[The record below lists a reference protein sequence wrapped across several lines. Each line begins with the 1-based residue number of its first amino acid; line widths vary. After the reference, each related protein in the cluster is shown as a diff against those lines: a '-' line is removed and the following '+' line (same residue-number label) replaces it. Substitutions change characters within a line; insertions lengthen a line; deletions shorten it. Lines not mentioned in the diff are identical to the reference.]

1 LNCHRL
7 GGLNNKLVFLAVL
20 LSGSAR
26 SGWQQGQVLDEGSL
40 LGLRVAVFLLG
51 PQVVEG
57 EREGEGE
64 RKGEGKR
71 EKGGGR
77 ALVSSSKVNNP
88 IMRTAPS

>member
-1 LNCHRL
+1 MNCHRL

-57 EREGEGE
+57 ERGEGE

-77 ALVSSSKVNNP
+77 GLVSSSKVNNP